1 MAKIRIINVLIALL
15 CLEICYYLA
24 ICGDA
29 ALSTIVLSI
38 VIWMGFSS
46 VVQDIEKDF
55 RKLQNAVKRKNT
67 SER

>member
-55 RKLQNAVKRKNT
+55 RKLQKVANHKNASTK
-67 SER
+67 